1 MNPLQPTSVRQASRR
16 RFLKA
21 AGTCIA
27 LPAFESAIGRAASA
41 AAAPPPKRMIFLG
54 FGWGVTSET
63 WFPDRNQVGRDYAL
77 PVGLEPLARH
87 KDRFTVIQGL
97 SNKFSTGA
105 HAGSTF
111 WLTSANQFA
120 EPGQAFHN
128 SVSVDQVAAAEFG
141 VATRFPSLQLTA
153 PDAGESG
160 HGPGLSL
167 AWDQHGKPLAGIDS
181 PTTVFHRLFSADD
194 TPLAARRAAIAG
206 RRSVLDAVRE
216 DARRVGRGLSRAD
229 ARKLDE
235 YLEGLRDI
243 ETRLTKEQQWLDVPK
258 ATPPLGEPAG
268 GLLGREEIETMYALI
283 VAALQTDATRV
294 ITYRQPVARLLTSLD
309 IKAAPHDMSHYTPG
323 ERMEAS
329 QKRDLAQSELL
340 AGLFDR
346 LAAVEEP
353 DGSSLLD
360 HTCVVYGSN
369 IRTIHYLDNCPTI
382 VAGGGAGIRLGEHA
396 VVPEKTPLANLWLT
410 LLQGSGVRAK
420 SHGDS
425 TGALTELTAYV

>member
-1 MNPLQPTSVRQASRR
+1 MNQLEPASFRHASRR
-16 RFLKA
+16 QFLKA

-27 LPAFESAIGRAASA
+27 LPAFESAVGLAASA
-41 AAAPPPKRMIFLG
+41 SAAPPPKRMIFLG

-63 WFPDRNQVGRDYAL
+63 WFPDRNQVGRGYAL
-77 PVGLEPLARH
+77 PAGLAPLARH
-87 KDRFTVIQGL
+87 KDHFTVIQGL
-97 SNKFSTGA
+97 SNAFSTGA

-128 SVSVDQVAAAEFG
+128 SVSVDQVAAAQFG
-141 VATRFPSLQLTA
+141 AATRYPSLQLTA
-153 PDAGESG
+153 ADAGESG

-181 PTTVFHRLFSADD
+181 PTTVFHRLFSADGA
-194 TPLAARRAAIAG
+194 PLAARRAAIAG

-229 ARKLDE
+229 TRKLDE

-243 ETRLTKEQQWLDVPK
+243 EVRLAKEEQWLDVPK
-258 ATPPLGEPAG
+258 ASPPLGEPTG
-268 GLLGREEIETMYALI
+268 GLVGRDEIESMYALI

-294 ITYRQPVARLLTSLD
+294 VTYRQPVARLLTSLD
-309 IKAAPHDMSHYTPG
+309 IKVAPHDLSHYTPG
-323 ERMEAS
+323 ARMEAS
-329 QKRDLAQSELL
+329 QQRDLSQSKLL
-340 AGLFDR
+340 AGLLDR
-346 LAAVEEP
+346 LAAVREP

-382 VAGGGAGIRLGEHA
+382 VAGGGANIRLGEHV
-396 VVPEKTPLANLWLT
+396 VVPDKTPLANLWLT
-410 LLQGSGVRAK
+410 LLQGSGVRAE

-425 TGALTELTAYV
+425 TGTLTAITA

>member
-1 MNPLQPTSVRQASRR
+1 MNHLESALFRHTSRR

-27 LPAFESAIGRAASA
+27 LPAFESSVGRAASA
-41 AAAPPPKRMIFLG
+41 APAPPPKRMIFLG

-63 WFPDRNQVGRDYAL
+63 WFPDRNQVGRAYDL
-77 PVGLEPLARH
+77 PAGLAPLARH
-87 KDRFTVIQGL
+87 KDQFTVIQGL
-97 SNKFSTGA
+97 SNKFSIGA

-128 SVSVDQVAAAEFG
+128 SVSVDQVAAAQFG
-141 VATRFPSLQLTA
+141 TTTRYPSLQLTA
-153 PDAGESG
+153 ADAGESG

-167 AWDQHGKPLAGIDS
+167 AWDQHGKPVAGIDS
-181 PTTVFHRLFSADD
+181 PTAVFHRFFSADD
-194 TPLAARRAAIAG
+194 TPLEARRAAIAG

-243 ETRLTKEQQWLDVPK
+243 ETRLAKEEQWLDVPK
-258 ATPPLGEPAG
+258 AKPPLDEPEG
-268 GLLGREEIETMYALI
+268 GLVGRTEVEAMYALI

-294 ITYRQPVARLLTSLD
+294 VTYRQPVARLLSSLD
-309 IKAAPHDMSHYTPG
+309 LKIAPHDMSHYTPG

-329 QKRDLAQSELL
+329 QKRDLFQSQLL
-340 AGLFDR
+340 AGLLDR
-346 LAAVEEP
+346 LAAVREP

-360 HTCVVYGSN
+360 HTCVVFGSN

-382 VAGGGAGIRLGEHA
+382 VAGGGAGIRLGEHL
-396 VVPEKTPLANLWLT
+396 VFPDKTPLANLWLT
-410 LLQGSGVRAK
+410 LLQGSGVQSD

-425 TGALTELTAYV
+425 TGILPEIMA